1 MSVSELSISTQNYL
15 KVIWGLSEWT
25 DAPVT
30 ATDIA
35 QKSGL
40 KVSSVSDAVR
50 KLTAQGLV
58 SHARYGAVELTELG
72 SKYALDMVR
81 RHRLLETFLVRTL
94 DYDWDQVHDEA
105 ENLEH
110 AMSDFM
116 VERLDAFL
124 GHPDRDPH
132 GDPIPSVDGVLTQPN
147 AVLLSTVEPGI
158 KVRVERINDEDPAL
172 LQYLSAQGVVP
183 GTLLLITEAAPF
195 SDSVQLLVA
204 DSILPISLG
213 RQATEALHVSL
224 A

>member
-15 KVIWGLSEWT
+15 KVIWGLSEWS

-50 KLTAQGLV
+50 RLTGQGLL
-58 SHARYGAVELTELG
+58 SHARYGAVELTDLG
-72 SKYALDMVR
+72 RKYALDMVR
-81 RHRLLETFLVRTL
+81 RHRLLETFLVQAL
-94 DYDWDQVHDEA
+94 AYDWDQVHDEA

-132 GDPIPSVDGVLTQPN
+132 GDPIPSADGVLTQPD
-147 AVLLSTVEPGI
+147 AVLLSTVEPGV

-183 GTLLLITEAAPF
+183 GTGLMITEAAPF

-204 DSILPISLG
+204 ESALPISLG
-213 RQATEALHVSL
+213 RQATEALHVSRI
-224 A
+224 